1 MKIVTAVDVKKR
13 KQNLQSEPVC
23 GKDTL
28 KSYIKRT
35 PERAVMYASRCRLA
49 ALKLA
54 VRQQAR
60 QSLLSMKRDDTEAR
74 LARGGGGFSVAICHV
89 PTRVL
94 VAT

>member
-1 MKIVTAVDVKKR
+1 MKIVTAVDVKK
-13 KQNLQSEPVC
+13 K
-23 GKDTL
+23 KT
-28 KSYIKRT
+28 KF
-35 PERAVMYASRCRLA
+35 AVGARMWKGYAEIVYQANSRESRDVRVL